1 MNSTTR
7 PPLFRWIG
15 HHIDAAAARAAVL
28 AVVPLLG
35 AEALLWIG
43 ARGTSP
49 TALQA
54 GGIFVIALV
63 AMAFAPRAARGI
75 KRSRRNSDE
84 GLDALVS
91 IEIPKIVAAAR
102 RIAAGNL
109 NTSVGLSVVEPS
121 EGADVDDYRMIMTAL
136 AEVEVSFTEMARS
149 LTTVVGTAAES
160 SRRVQEGSNRLAT
173 ASRESTQAASDVADA
188 IGSVADGAVSQ
199 AAITERVSEHVSEI
213 EQAVAAAVESVG
225 AVSEITE
232 QADDRASAGRD
243 QLEHATAAMD
253 RITSSF
259 TAVAGTVAELGDRS
273 EKVDEIVDL
282 IRAIAEQTNLLAL
295 NAAIEAARA
304 GEAGRGFA
312 VVAAEVKALAEESA
326 SSTQDIAEL
335 VGAMRKSAAEAR
347 ATTQTGQED
356 VVAGAEVIG
365 RATAAFGGIA
375 DAVNDVDARVRQ
387 VVGSVNA
394 IAEATGAI
402 GTGVSELASVA
413 LSNSAVAEEV
423 AASSEEM
430 AATGSELSDTAA
442 ELSRSSQD
450 LAAALRGF
458 TFGDASLDFPA
469 AIAAHRAWSSR
480 IADYLN
486 GLEPIHR
493 EDVASHRECELG
505 RWLYGSG
512 LVTYGHLPQIDT
524 MERDH
529 KSLHA
534 QILEVIDAHDAG
546 DRDAEQRARH
556 ELEALSENVVAD
568 LESLQHQT

>member
-1 MNSTTR
+1 
-7 PPLFRWIG
+7 
-15 HHIDAAAARAAVL
+15 
-28 AVVPLLG
+28 
-35 AEALLWIG
+35 
-43 ARGTSP
+43 
-49 TALQA
+49 
-54 GGIFVIALV
+54 
-63 AMAFAPRAARGI
+63 
-75 KRSRRNSDE
+75 
-84 GLDALVS
+84 LDALVS

>member
-1 MNSTTR
+1 
-7 PPLFRWIG
+7 
-15 HHIDAAAARAAVL
+15 
-28 AVVPLLG
+28 
-35 AEALLWIG
+35 
-43 ARGTSP
+43 
-49 TALQA
+49 
-54 GGIFVIALV
+54 
-63 AMAFAPRAARGI
+63 
-75 KRSRRNSDE
+75 
-84 GLDALVS
+84 
-91 IEIPKIVAAAR
+91 
-102 RIAAGNL
+102 
-109 NTSVGLSVVEPS
+109 
-121 EGADVDDYRMIMTAL
+121 
-136 AEVEVSFTEMARS
+136 
-149 LTTVVGTAAES
+149 
-160 SRRVQEGSNRLAT
+160 
-173 ASRESTQAASDVADA
+173 
-188 IGSVADGAVSQ
+188 
-199 AAITERVSEHVSEI
+199 
-213 EQAVAAAVESVG
+213 
-225 AVSEITE
+225 
-232 QADDRASAGRD
+232 
-243 QLEHATAAMD
+243 MD